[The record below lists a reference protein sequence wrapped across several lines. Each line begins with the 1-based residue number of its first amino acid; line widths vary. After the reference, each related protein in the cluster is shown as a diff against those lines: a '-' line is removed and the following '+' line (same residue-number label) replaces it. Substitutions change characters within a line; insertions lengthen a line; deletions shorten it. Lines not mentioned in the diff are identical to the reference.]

1 MFSSPRFLFRSG
13 IFLMIVGI
21 VLPFLMSIRV
31 VESTFVLNFLSYGA
45 SVVGLSLGSIGF
57 MMGSRERE
65 DR

>member
-1 MFSSPRFLFRSG
+1 MFSSPRFLFRFG
-13 IFLMIVGI
+13 ITLMLVGI

-31 VESTFVLNFLSYGA
+31 VDATFLLSFLSYGA
-45 SVVGLSLGSIGF
+45 SVAGLSLGSIGF